1 MSDTFK
7 ELTQNIEI
15 LNKKKKWKSN
25 TNSRTGKYNR

>member
-15 LNKKKKWKSN
+15 LNKKKWKSN